1 MKKTKRTFAAV
12 LAATCMLSLTAC
24 GGSGS
29 TGSTG
34 GSGGNAPASEAAGDT
49 KDSQEKKEP
58 IVVNVCESSGNSVI
72 SLEFYKYS
80 LHPEWQYAE
89 CCYDSLLHAS
99 YDGKFEPEICTSYE
113 IADDG
118 LSAVLHLAEN
128 VKFQDGTDCNADDVV
143 ATLNYLAENKGT
155 LAMISNVWK
164 NLLGAEKIDDH
175 TVKVNMEYKSHVF
188 EIALGYTF
196 ILSDED
202 LAKYGDQMWAQGVVN
217 GTGPWKFV
225 EWIDGQYVKFARN
238 DDYWKGVNTN
248 VDELNIW
255 YITEAN
261 TVVSSLVSGEIDA
274 VAKVDY
280 DLLPMI
286 EGNEDFT
293 LTPYMVDSMNYI
305 QFKCGPGDAF
315 EDINFRKAV
324 CHAINYEAFLNF
336 YGGGQVLEC
345 AATPGND
352 GYVEKG
358 GYKYDPELAK
368 SYLAQTNYDGRE
380 LTLASWT
387 SQQNEC
393 TAIASD
399 LAAIGVNVKL
409 NLCDS
414 AAFSALRSE
423 GNYDMFYGG
432 VATWDGDLM
441 TQYMVPRIRDDCHHH
456 GYVDERI
463 NELLTKADAETDRE
477 KRKAMLEEVIS
488 WMYDNYGPITGTVIK
503 ESKSCVRKG
512 LEGINQMAGG
522 IMFFRDVKVDESVWN
537 K

>member
-1 MKKTKRTFAAV
+1 MKKTKKR
-12 LAATCMLSLTAC
+12 LASLLASTMILSVTAC
-24 GGSGS
+24 GGAKES
-29 TGSTG
+29 TDSKVST
-34 GSGGNAPASEAAGDT
+34 NAAAESKTEAAVDSK
-49 KDSQEKKEP
+49 KDP
-58 IVVNVCESSGNSVI
+58 IVVNVCESSGNAVV

-128 VKFQDGTDCNADDVV
+128 VKFQDGTVCNADDVV
-143 ATLNYLAENKGT
+143 ATMNYLAKNKDT

-164 NLLGAEKIDDH
+164 NLISAEKIDDN

-202 LAKYGDQMWAQGVVN
+202 LEKYGDQMWAQGVVN
-217 GTGPWKFV
+217 GTGPWKFI

-238 DDYWKGVNTN
+238 DDYWQGVDTN

-255 YITEAN
+255 YMTEAN
-261 TVVSSLVSGEIDA
+261 TVVSSLISGEIDA
-274 VAKVDY
+274 VGKIDY

-286 EGNEDFT
+286 EGNEDFN
-293 LTPYMVDSMNYI
+293 LTPYSVDSLNYL
-305 QFKCGPGDAF
+305 QFKSGSGDSF
-315 EDINFRKAV
+315 EDINMRKAV
-324 CHAINYEAFLNF
+324 CHAINYEALLNF
-336 YGGGQVLEC
+336 YGGGEVLQC
-345 AATPGND
+345 AGTPGND
-352 GYVEKG
+352 GYVEAG
-358 GYKYDPELAK
+358 GYQYDPDLAK
-368 SYLAQTNYDGRE
+368 SYLEQTNYDGRE
-380 LTLASWT
+380 LTFASWT
-387 SQQNEC
+387 SKQNEC
-393 TAIASD
+393 TSIASD
-399 LAAIGVNVKL
+399 LAAIGINVKL

-441 TQYMVPRIRDDCHHH
+441 TQYMIPRIRDDCHHH
-456 GYVDERI
+456 GYVNEEI
-463 NELLTKADAETDRE
+463 NELLTTADAETDRAA
-477 KRKAMLEEVIS
+477 RKAMLEEVMT
-488 WMYDNYGPITGTVIK
+488 WMYNNYGPITGTVMAQAT
-503 ESKSCVRKG
+503 SCIRKG
-512 LEGINQMAGG
+512 LEGINQTSGG
-522 IMFFRDVKVDESVWN
+522 IMFFRNVKVDEAVWN

>member
-1 MKKTKRTFAAV
+1 MKRFQKAAAFLLTAAMAGS
-12 LAATCMLSLTAC
+12 LAAC
-24 GGSGS
+24 GSSG
-29 TGSTG
+29 TGQTQAPVKESKE
-34 GSGGNAPASEAAGDT
+34 APANTQAAG
-49 KDSQEKKEP
+49 KSEP
-58 IVVNVCESSGNSVI
+58 IVVNGCESSGNSVV

-89 CCYDSLLHAS
+89 CCYDALMHAS

-113 IADDG
+113 IEEDG

-128 VKFQDGTDCNADDVV
+128 VKFHDGTDCNADDVV
-143 ATLNYLAENKGT
+143 ATLNYLAENKDT

-164 NLLGAEKIDDH
+164 NLAGAEKIDDY
-175 TVKVNMEYKSHVF
+175 TVKVNMDYKSHVF

-202 LAKYGDQMWAQGVVN
+202 LEQYGDQMWAQGVVN

-225 EWIDGQYVKFARN
+225 EWIDGQYVKFNRN
-238 DDYWKGVNTN
+238 DDWWQGVNTN

-261 TVVSSLVSGEIDA
+261 TVVSSLISGEIDA
-274 VAKVDY
+274 VGKIDN
-280 DLLPMI
+280 DLLPML
-286 EGNEDFT
+286 EGNESFD
-293 LTPYMVDSMNYI
+293 LERYNVDSLNYL
-305 QFKCGPGDAF
+305 QFKCGAGDSF
-315 EDINFRKAV
+315 EDINMRKAV
-324 CHAINYEAFLNF
+324 CHAINYEALLNF
-336 YGGGQVLEC
+336 YGGGKVLEC

-352 GYVEKG
+352 GYVNAG
-358 GYKYDPELAK
+358 GYAYDPELAK
-368 SYLAQTNYDGRE
+368 QYLAETSYDGRE
-380 LTLASWT
+380 LSLASWT
-387 SQQNEC
+387 SRQNEC

-399 LAAIGVNVKL
+399 LAAIGINVKL

-441 TQYMVPRIRDDCHHH
+441 TQYMVPRIRDDCHNH
-456 GYVDERI
+456 GYVDEEI
-463 NELLTKADAETDRE
+463 NDLLTRADAETDRE
-477 KRKAMLEEVIS
+477 ARKGMLEEV
-488 WMYDNYGPITGTVIK
+488 MTKMHDDYGPITGTIVTQAT
-503 ESKSCVRKG
+503 SCTRKG
-512 LEGINQMAGG
+512 LEGINQTSGG
-522 IMFFRDVKVDESVWN
+522 NMFFRDVKVDESVWE

>member
-1 MKKTKRTFAAV
+1 MKKAKKF
-12 LAATCMLSLTAC
+12 LALLLALSMTASLAAC
-24 GGSGS
+24 GGSDSAEGEAVE
-29 TGSTG
+29 GEA
-34 GSGGNAPASEAAGDT
+34 SGDQAASSSG
-49 KDSQEKKEP
+49 EP
-58 IVVNVCESSGNSVI
+58 IVVNVCESSGNSVV
-72 SLEFYKYS
+72 SLDFYKYS

-89 CCYDSLLHAS
+89 CCYDALLHAS
-99 YDGKFEPEICTSYE
+99 YDGSFEPEICTSYE
-113 IADDG
+113 LAEDG

-143 ATLNYLAENKGT
+143 ATLNYLAENKDT

-164 NLLGAEKIDDH
+164 NLAGAEKIDDH
-175 TVKVNMEYKSHVF
+175 TVQVNMDYKSHVF

-202 LAKYGDQMWAQGVVN
+202 LANYGDQMFAQNIVN

-225 EWIDGQYVKFARN
+225 EWMDGQYIKFERN

-261 TVVSSLVSGEIDA
+261 TVVSSLISGEIDA
-274 VAKVDY
+274 VGKIEN

-286 EGNEDFT
+286 EGNEDFVME
-293 LTPYMVDSMNYI
+293 PYNVDSLNYI
-305 QFKCGPGDAF
+305 QFKSGEGDSF
-315 EDINFRKAV
+315 EDINMRKAV
-324 CHAINYEAFLNF
+324 AHAINYEALLNF
-336 YGGGQVLEC
+336 YGGGEVLQC

-352 GYVEKG
+352 GYVELG
-358 GYKYDPELAK
+358 GYEYNPELAK
-368 SYLAQTNYDGRE
+368 EYLAQTDYNGEE
-380 LTLASWT
+380 LSLASWT
-387 SQQNEC
+387 SRQNEC
-393 TAIASD
+393 TAIAAD
-399 LAAIGVNVKL
+399 LAAIGINVTL

-441 TQYMVPRIRDDCHHH
+441 TQYMVPRIRDDCHNS
-456 GYVDERI
+456 GYVNETM
-463 NELLTKADAETDRE
+463 NELLTEADAETDRE
-477 KRKAMLEEVIS
+477 ARKAMLEEVITL
-488 WMYDNYGPITGTVIK
+488 MHDEYGPIIGTIQTQAV
-503 ESKSCVRKG
+503 SCVRKG
-512 LEGINQMAGG
+512 LNGINQTAGG
-522 IMFFRDVKVDESVWN
+522 NQFFRNVSVDEAVWT